1 MNAPFGGT
9 LTGGGLLL
17 AATLFLPL
25 LLAGAA
31 LKPVIRRRA
40 LDLLPVAPL
49 PGLLAALLA
58 PGERL
63 LVAPDPMRMVLALD
77 TPGTV
82 LLGGASLLWLGA
94 GLYAR
99 TYMREDPRAGSFA
112 IWWLLTLAG
121 SLGVFIVADVASFY
135 LVFALASLP
144 AFGLVAHEKTRR
156 AERAGFWY
164 MALAMLAEAVLL
176 LGFVLIAMGG
186 EGNPLIRDAV
196 ARLAASPHAGLT
208 VTLLVIGFGLKMGLV
223 PLHVWMPLAHPVAP
237 MPASAVLSGVIV
249 KAGVIGLI
257 RFLPLE
263 VGLPGAGTVLVALG
277 LVTAFYAVLVGITQT
292 HPKTVLAYST
302 VSQMGVVAALIG
314 AGLASAAPLT
324 GAVAAFYA
332 LHHMLV
338 KGALFLGVGIVA
350 AEGRRM
356 RSVMMVMA
364 VLALSLAGL
373 PFTSGML
380 AKYAAKELM
389 GDGTVA
395 LLATLSAA
403 GSALLMLHF
412 LRLLPRIA
420 EAKAGETPPAGLV
433 LRLTLPWAGI
443 ALASLALPWAL
454 FAPVTGLSPAT
465 MLGAAA
471 LWKATWPLLL
481 GGLLFLVLR
490 RWGNRLPIIPEG
502 DVVVVLEAAR
512 PAIARL
518 GAAVERTDGVLR
530 QWPVAVGLLAVIVLL
545 LATALPG

>member
-1 MNAPFGGT
+1 MNGTPLSLGGV
-9 LTGGGLLL
+9 LLV
-17 AATLFLPL
+17 ATLFLPL
-25 LLAGAA
+25 ILAGAA
-31 LKPVIRRRA
+31 LKPFIRRRA
-40 LDLLPVAPL
+40 LDLLPLAPL

-99 TYMREDPRAGSFA
+99 TYMRGDPRAGSFA

-144 AFGLVAHEKTRR
+144 AFGLVAHERTQR
-156 AERAGFWY
+156 AARAGFWY

-176 LGFVLIAMGG
+176 LAFVLIAMGG
-186 EGNPLIRDAV
+186 EGNPLISDAV
-196 ARLAASPHAGLT
+196 ARLATSPHAGLT
-208 VTLLVIGFGLKMGLV
+208 VTLLLVGFGLKMGLV

-263 VGLPGAGTVLVALG
+263 TGLAGVGPLLAGLG

-314 AGLASAAPLT
+314 AGLTSAAPLT

-338 KGALFLGVGIVA
+338 KGALFLGVGLVA
-350 AEGRRM
+350 TDGRR
-356 RSVMMVMA
+356 SPWVVVPMA

-389 GDGTVA
+389 GEGVIA
-395 LLATLSAA
+395 ELATLSAA

-412 LRLLPRIA
+412 LQMLPTV
-420 EAKAGETPPAGLV
+420 AKAKSGETPAAGLM
-433 LRLTLPWAGI
+433 LPWAGI
-443 ALASLALPWAL
+443 ALASLVLPWAL
-454 FAPVTGLSPAT
+454 FAPVTGLPPAAL
-465 MLGAAA
+465 LGAAA
-471 LWKATWPLLL
+471 LGKATWPLLL
-481 GGLLFLVLR
+481 GGVLFLALR
-490 RWGNRLPIIPEG
+490 RWGGRLPAIPEG
-502 DVVVVLEAAR
+502 DVVVVAEAAR
-512 PAIARL
+512 PAAARL
-518 GAAVERTDGVLR
+518 GDAIERADGVLR
-530 QWPVAVGLLAVIVLL
+530 QWPVAVCLLTFLVLV
-545 LATALPG
+545 LAAALPG

>member
-1 MNAPFGGT
+1 MIGGT

-17 AATLFLPL
+17 VATLFLPL
-25 LLAGAA
+25 ILAGAA
-31 LKPVIRRRA
+31 LKPFIRRRA
-40 LDLLPVAPL
+40 LDFLPVAPL

-99 TYMREDPRAGSFA
+99 SYMRGDPRAGSFA

-176 LGFVLIAMGG
+176 LGFVLLAMGG

-196 ARLAASPHAGLT
+196 ARLAASPYAGLT
-208 VTLLVIGFGLKMGLV
+208 VTLLVVGFGLKMGLV
-223 PLHVWMPLAHPVAP
+223 PLHIWMPLAHPVAP

-263 VGLPGAGTVLVALG
+263 GGLPGAGTVLVVLG

-302 VSQMGVVAALIG
+302 VSQMGVIAALIG
-314 AGLASAAPLT
+314 AGLASASPLT

-338 KGALFLGVGIVA
+338 KGALFLGVGLVA
-350 AEGRRM
+350 VDGRRM
-356 RSVMMVMA
+356 RWVMVIMA

-373 PFTSGML
+373 PLTSGML

-389 GDGTVA
+389 GDGTAA

-412 LRLLPRIA
+412 LRLLPGVA
-420 EAKAGETPPAGLV
+420 KAKAGETPPAGIM
-433 LRLTLPWAGI
+433 LPWAGI
-443 ALASLALPWAL
+443 ALASLVLPWAL
-454 FAPVTGLSPAT
+454 FAPVTGLSPAVL
-465 MLGAAA
+465 LGAAA

-481 GGLLFLVLR
+481 GGGLFLVLR
-490 RWGNRLPIIPEG
+490 RWGRRLPAIPEG
-502 DVVVVLEAAR
+502 DVVVALEAAR

-518 GAAVERTDGVLR
+518 GEAIERADGVLR
-530 QWPVAVGLLAVIVLL
+530 QWPVAVSLLAFIALL
-545 LATALPG
+545 LAAALPG

>member
-1 MNAPFGGT
+1 MSGAPLT
-9 LTGGGLLL
+9 LGGLLL
-17 AATLFLPL
+17 VATLFLPL
-25 LLAGAA
+25 ILAGAA
-31 LKPVIRRRA
+31 LKPFIRRRA
-40 LDLLPVAPL
+40 LDLLPLAPL

-99 TYMREDPRAGSFA
+99 AYMRGDPRAGSFA

-144 AFGLVAHEKTRR
+144 AFGLVVHERTQR
-156 AERAGFWY
+156 AARAGFWY

-176 LGFVLIAMGG
+176 LAFVLIAMGG

-196 ARLAASPHAGLT
+196 ARLATSPHAGLT
-208 VTLLVIGFGLKMGLV
+208 VTLLLIGFGLKMGLV

-263 VGLPGAGTVLVALG
+263 TGLPGVGVLLAGLG

-292 HPKTVLAYST
+292 HTKTVLAYST

-332 LHHMLV
+332 LHHLLV
-338 KGALFLGVGIVA
+338 KGALFLGVGLVA
-350 AEGRRM
+350 TDGRRPFWI
-356 RSVMMVMA
+356 VVPMA

-389 GDGTVA
+389 GEGA
-395 LLATLSAA
+395 LAQLAALSAA

-412 LRLLPRIA
+412 LQLLPA
-420 EAKAGETPPAGLV
+420 AAKAKPGATPAAGIV
-433 LRLTLPWAGI
+433 LRLAVPWAGI

-454 FAPVTGLSPAT
+454 FAPVTGLSPAD
-465 MLGAAA
+465 LFGAAA
-471 LWKATWPLLL
+471 VWKAMWPLLL
-481 GGLLFLVLR
+481 GGVLFLALR
-490 RWGNRLPIIPEG
+490 RWGARMPVLPEG
-502 DVVVVLEAAR
+502 DVVVIAEAAR
-512 PAIARL
+512 PAVARL
-518 GAAVERTDGVLR
+518 GNAIERADGALR
-530 QWPVAVGLLAVIVLL
+530 QWPVAVGLLAFIVLA
-545 LATALPG
+545 LAAALAG

>member
-1 MNAPFGGT
+1 MIGGT
-9 LTGGGLLL
+9 LSFGGLLL

-25 LLAGAA
+25 ILAGAA
-31 LKPVIRRRA
+31 LKPFIRRRA
-40 LDLLPVAPL
+40 LDLLPAAPL

-99 TYMREDPRAGSFA
+99 SYMRGDPRAGSFA
-112 IWWLLTLAG
+112 IWWLLTLTG

-196 ARLAASPHAGLT
+196 ARLAASPYAGLT

-223 PLHVWMPLAHPVAP
+223 PLHIWMPLAHPVAP

-263 VGLPGAGTVLVALG
+263 GGLPGAGTVLVVLG

-314 AGLASAAPLT
+314 AGLASASPLT

-338 KGALFLGVGIVA
+338 KGALFLGVGLVA
-350 AEGRRM
+350 VEGRRM
-356 RSVMMVMA
+356 RWVMVVMA

-389 GDGTVA
+389 GDGLIA

-412 LRLLPRIA
+412 LRLLPGVA
-420 EAKAGETPPAGLV
+420 KAKAGETPPAGIM
-433 LRLTLPWAGI
+433 LPWAGI
-443 ALASLALPWAL
+443 ALASLVLPWAL
-454 FAPVTGLSPAT
+454 FAPVTGLSPAVL
-465 MLGAAA
+465 LGAAA

-481 GGLLFLVLR
+481 GGLLFLALR

-502 DVVVVLEAAR
+502 DVVVALEAAR

-518 GAAVERTDGVLR
+518 GAAIERADGVLR
-530 QWPVAVGLLAVIVLL
+530 QWPVAVSLLAFIALL
-545 LATALPG
+545 LAAALPG

>member
-1 MNAPFGGT
+1 MNTLFGGT

-99 TYMREDPRAGSFA
+99 TYMRGDPRAGNFA

-156 AERAGFWY
+156 AARAGFWY
-164 MALAMLAEAVLL
+164 MALAMFAEAVLL

-263 VGLPGAGTVLVALG
+263 GGLPGAGTVLVVLG

-314 AGLASAAPLT
+314 AGLASASPLT

-338 KGALFLGVGIVA
+338 KGALFLGVGLVA
-350 AEGRRM
+350 VDGRR
-356 RSVMMVMA
+356 SAWVAVPMA

-389 GDGTVA
+389 GDGTAA

-412 LRLLPRIA
+412 LQLLPRLA
-420 EAKAGETPPAGLV
+420 KAKAGETPPAGLV

-454 FAPVTGLSPAT
+454 FAPVTGLSPAVL
-465 MLGAAA
+465 LGAAA

-481 GGLLFLVLR
+481 GGLLFLALR
-490 RWGNRLPIIPEG
+490 RWGNRLPILPEG
-502 DVVVVLEAAR
+502 DVVVVLEVAR
-512 PAIARL
+512 PAIARF
-518 GAAVERTDGVLR
+518 GAAVERADGVLR
-530 QWPVAVGLLAVIVLL
+530 QWPVAVSLLAFIALL
-545 LATALPG
+545 LAAALPG